1 MVHVIKNIKTKLPP
15 LRINI
20 RFWGWL
26 VAITAIVGV
35 FYANGASI
43 SLIFGIYLGYKV
55 LRLVMRLFSL
65 FLSIVFTAISVAI
78 LVLIISYLII

>member
-26 VAITAIVGV
+26 AGITAIFGL
-35 FYANGASI
+35 FYVDGANI
-43 SLIFGIYLGYKV
+43 SLVLGIFIAYKV

-65 FLSIVFTAISVAI
+65 FLSAVFTAVSIVI
-78 LVLIISYLII
+78 LVLIISFLIF